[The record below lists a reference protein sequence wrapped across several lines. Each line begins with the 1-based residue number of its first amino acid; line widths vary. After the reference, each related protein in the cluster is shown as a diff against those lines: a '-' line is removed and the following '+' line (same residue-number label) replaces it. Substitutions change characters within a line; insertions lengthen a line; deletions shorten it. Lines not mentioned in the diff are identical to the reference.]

1 MSSSSSAQH
10 HHQPPSLSLSTSPR
24 QTTATTATSTATAT
38 STSTSRSLSPP
49 TSLSQHALQQQQQQQ
64 QQNQHPLHDDHQ
76 HQQTQ
81 TQTQAQTPTQQQ
93 QQQQQQSHPSSPPL
107 APLYP
112 HLPSPSSER
121 HVAEARAA
129 VVASIGNMLDS
140 QLQTR
145 ASVLHDNAAALD
157 RQERDVVAA
166 ADALRHERERL
177 AREAD
182 AAARRLKELGNVQ
195 NWAEVLER
203 GFLVL
208 EETVRLANG
217 AGSDH
222 DDHDGGDG
230 GSGSGS
236 SCTSCSCSECG
247 RERADAGGPEEEM
260 DVDLDLAGRRGG
272 PPGKDVET
280 DAMAVD
286 ADGTRSAWSD
296 TSRSLMEP
304 ESSTGTG
311 RAKGSDTASLST
323 GSSSKDVT

>member
-1 MSSSSSAQH
+1 MSSSAHQH
-10 HHQPPSLSLSTSPR
+10 QPPPSLSLSTSPR
-24 QTTATTATSTATAT
+24 QTMATTATSTATAT
-38 STSTSRSLSPP
+38 STSRSASPP
-49 TSLSQHALQQQQQQQ
+49 TSLSHHSLQQHQQLQQNQQDHHHQTQTQPQPQQQQQ
-64 QQNQHPLHDDHQ
+64 HP
-76 HQQTQ
+76 
-81 TQTQAQTPTQQQ
+81 
-93 QQQQQQSHPSSPPL
+93 SPPL

-157 RQERDVVAA
+157 RQERDVLAA
-166 ADALRHERERL
+166 TEGLRRERERL

-182 AAARRLKELGNVQ
+182 AAARKVKELGNVQ

-217 AGSDH
+217 GSDR
-222 DDHDGGDG
+222 GDG
-230 GSGSGS
+230 GEDGDEDGSGGGS
-236 SCTSCSCSECG
+236 SCSCSCSECG
-247 RERADAGGPEEEM
+247 REDHGHVGPEDMDLDADGDVNGGQGGPH
-260 DVDLDLAGRRGG
+260 
-272 PPGKDVET
+272 GKDAET

>member
-1 MSSSSSAQH
+1 MSSSAHQQQQH
-10 HHQPPSLSLSTSPR
+10 QPPPSLSLSTSPR
-24 QTTATTATSTATAT
+24 QTMATTATSTATAT
-38 STSTSRSLSPP
+38 STSRSTSPP
-49 TSLSQHALQQQQQQQ
+49 TSLSHHSLQQH
-64 QQNQHPLHDDHQ
+64 QNQQDHH
-76 HQQTQ
+76 HQQAQTQPQTQ
-81 TQTQAQTPTQQQ
+81 TQQQ
-93 QQQQQQSHPSSPPL
+93 HPSPPL

-157 RQERDVVAA
+157 RQERDVLAA
-166 ADALRHERERL
+166 TEGLRRERERL

-182 AAARRLKELGNVQ
+182 AAARKVKELGNVQ

-217 AGSDH
+217 GSDR
-222 DDHDGGDG
+222 GDG
-230 GSGSGS
+230 GEDGDEDGSGGG
-236 SCTSCSCSECG
+236 CG
-247 RERADAGGPEEEM
+247 REDDGHVGPEDMDLDADGDVNGGQGGPH
-260 DVDLDLAGRRGG
+260 
-272 PPGKDVET
+272 GKDAET

>member
-1 MSSSSSAQH
+1 MSSSAHQH
-10 HHQPPSLSLSTSPR
+10 QPPPSLSLSTSPR
-24 QTTATTATSTATAT
+24 QTMATTATSTATAT
-38 STSTSRSLSPP
+38 STSRSASPP
-49 TSLSQHALQQQQQQQ
+49 TSLSHHSLQQHQQLQQNQQDHHHQTQTQPQPQQQQQ
-64 QQNQHPLHDDHQ
+64 HP
-76 HQQTQ
+76 
-81 TQTQAQTPTQQQ
+81 
-93 QQQQQQSHPSSPPL
+93 SPPL

-157 RQERDVVAA
+157 RQERDVLAA
-166 ADALRHERERL
+166 TEGLRRERERL

-182 AAARRLKELGNVQ
+182 AAARKVKELGNVQ

-217 AGSDH
+217 GSDR
-222 DDHDGGDG
+222 GDG
-230 GSGSGS
+230 GEDGDEDGSGGGS
-236 SCTSCSCSECG
+236 SCSCSCSECG
-247 RERADAGGPEEEM
+247 REDHGHVGPEDMDLDADGDVNGGQGGPH
-260 DVDLDLAGRRGG
+260 
-272 PPGKDVET
+272 GKDAET

-304 ESSTGTG
+304 ES
-311 RAKGSDTASLST
+311 R
-323 GSSSKDVT
+323 SSSKDVT

>member
-1 MSSSSSAQH
+1 M
-10 HHQPPSLSLSTSPR
+10 
-24 QTTATTATSTATAT
+24 
-38 STSTSRSLSPP
+38 
-49 TSLSQHALQQQQQQQ
+49 
-64 QQNQHPLHDDHQ
+64 
-76 HQQTQ
+76 
-81 TQTQAQTPTQQQ
+81 
-93 QQQQQQSHPSSPPL
+93 
-107 APLYP
+107 
-112 HLPSPSSER
+112 
-121 HVAEARAA
+121 AEARAA

-157 RQERDVVAA
+157 RQERDVLAA
-166 ADALRHERERL
+166 TEGLRRERERL

-182 AAARRLKELGNVQ
+182 AAARKVKELGNVQ

-217 AGSDH
+217 GSDR
-222 DDHDGGDG
+222 GDG
-230 GSGSGS
+230 GEDGDEDGSGGGS
-236 SCTSCSCSECG
+236 SCSCSCSECG
-247 RERADAGGPEEEM
+247 REDHGHVGPEDMDLDADGDVNGGQGGPH
-260 DVDLDLAGRRGG
+260 
-272 PPGKDVET
+272 GKDAET